1 MNVVADVHGVSH
13 HDIGGT
19 ALRAHFF
26 VEITLRVVEVGFVM
40 IGGRQCTDNVR
51 DNFGRKLDPRPDWII
66 EAIECSHPRKKINIW
81 LLAYKVQ
88 EVEQRITVAAPRE
101 QNGIRPRRNP
111 SVRVATADHSD
122 MKSLRIEAGHNL
134 LARKVLGVGI
144 VAVGPRLHE
153 DADWS
158 NAVFGWHH

>member
-1 MNVVADVHGVSH
+1 MSLLTCMEFPTTISAARHC
-13 HDIGGT
+13 
-19 ALRAHFF
+19 APHFF

-51 DNFGRKLDPRPDWII
+51 DNFGRKLDPRPNRII

-88 EVEQRITVAAPRE
+88 EVEQRITVAAARE

-122 MKSLRIEAGHNL
+122 MKSLRIEAGHDL

-144 VAVGPRLHE
+144 VAVGPKFRERRL
-153 DADWS
+153 S
-158 NAVFGWHH
+158 NAVFRLAYH